1 MLTKL
6 MTDGIYINNALCTFI
21 WRIAFCEEAEYRPV
35 FDCKIGRQQ
44 LDLRV
49 ILHNRNCYDKDILTL
64 NFFSVLIYKYFRS
77 GKVNM
82 ILAVLLETK

>member
-1 MLTKL
+1 

-21 WRIAFCEEAEYRPV
+21 WRIAFCEEAKYRPV

-64 NFFSVLIYKYFRS
+64 NLFFRINLQVL
-77 GKVNM
+77 
-82 ILAVLLETK
+82 